1 MSNAIQGNTIYESAT
16 VGLYLGE
23 EEACAKFLYL
33 ENKCPM

>member
-1 MSNAIQGNTIYESAT
+1 MFNAIKGNTISESAT

-23 EEACAKFLYL
+23 EVACAKFLYL